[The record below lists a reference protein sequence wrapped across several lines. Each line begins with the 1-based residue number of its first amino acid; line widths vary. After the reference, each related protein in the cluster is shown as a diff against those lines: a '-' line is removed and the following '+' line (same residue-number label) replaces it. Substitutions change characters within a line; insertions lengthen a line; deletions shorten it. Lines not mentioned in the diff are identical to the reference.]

1 MYLDSGII
9 VKLLVREPDSDWF
22 NKSLVGHSLESSELC
37 LTEVC
42 SALVSKERA
51 GYIPTERRRIAW
63 VRFSEMIE
71 DQVLRL
77 LTLDRRVL
85 ERASGILQACPPQL
99 ALRSLDALHV
109 ATCDYHHCDGLC
121 ATDKR
126 MRGAAKHLGLKLFPE
141 NLEDIQS
148 HG

>member
-22 NKSLVGHSLESSELC
+22 DQHISGHSLESSELC

-42 SALVSKERA
+42 SALLAKERA
-51 GYIPTERRRIAW
+51 GFIPTEQRRLAW
-63 VRFSEMIE
+63 VRFTELIE
-71 DQVLRL
+71 DDL
-77 LTLDRRVL
+77 LHLFPLDRRIL
-85 ERASGILQACPPQL
+85 ERASAILQACPPQL

-109 ATCDYHHCDGLC
+109 ATCDYHHCENLC

-126 MRGAAKHLGLKLFPE
+126 MRGAATHLGIQVFP
-141 NLEDIQS
+141 NKLEDIQS